1 MPRIRDIKSN
11 KTQSLPKG
19 VLNLVEEPKLMF
31 TEGYSIHALEYLQG
45 ALESK
50 EMGCLNQT
58 KEGESQN
65 ASL

>member
-1 MPRIRDIKSN
+1 
-11 KTQSLPKG
+11 
-19 VLNLVEEPKLMF
+19 MF
-31 TEGYSIHALEYLQG
+31 TEGYSKCALEYLQG